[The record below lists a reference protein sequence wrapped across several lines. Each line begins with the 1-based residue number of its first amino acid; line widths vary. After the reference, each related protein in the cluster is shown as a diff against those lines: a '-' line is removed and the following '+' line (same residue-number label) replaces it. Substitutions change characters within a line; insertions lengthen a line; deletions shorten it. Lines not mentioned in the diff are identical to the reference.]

1 MTERPTHPTAAVI
14 GALAL
19 VALALVAVAGRGATP
34 AAAQARPVTALIHTF
49 PDRPEPGDDVVVRV
63 DVTGCPPGP
72 VTVEIHLATDD
83 GATRRSTLM
92 GRSAARTNLLGRTH
106 GIVPLTGALRGWYG
120 ARVLCGSFRPP
131 REPMTNTLFA
141 VGPTP
146 PPAATVDTTTVA
158 RGSSVAYQGAGCVG
172 TIVEYALTSGH
183 RSAGAFDPSGFT
195 AVNPDG
201 TWRAEVAIP
210 LDVPAGPMT
219 LRARCVAANLLGE
232 PAHVYEPRAVI
243 LQVT

>member
-1 MTERPTHPTAAVI
+1 MTERPTLSAA
-14 GALAL
+14 AAL
-19 VALALVAVAGRGATP
+19 VALAIAALSLTAVVGAPATP
-34 AAAQARPVTALIHTF
+34 AGAQARPVNALVHTF
-49 PDRPEPGDDVVVRV
+49 PPRPEPGDDVVVRV

-83 GATRRSTLM
+83 GANRYSTLM

-106 GIVPLTGALRGWYG
+106 GTVALTAALRGWYG
-120 ARVLCGSFRPP
+120 ARILCGSFRPP

-146 PPAATVDTTTVA
+146 PPPATVETTTVA
-158 RGSSVAYQGAGCVG
+158 RGDSVAYEGRDCAGAL
-172 TIVEYALTSGH
+172 VEYSLTSGH
-183 RSAGAFDPSGFT
+183 RTPGRFDPDGSTLVG
-195 AVNPDG
+195 PDG
-201 TWRAEVAIP
+201 SWRAEVVIP

-232 PAHVYEPRAVI
+232 PAYVYEPRSVV
-243 LQVT
+243 LQIT